1 VVEPHAVLGAGEL
14 DRGPD
19 RGGLRC
25 PKVPPPRHRY
35 HHQSCPGPRPAHR
48 DPGAGL
54 FRGLFVLQSVF
65 RALTGQESTIAIV
78 ASTLAIVALF
88 VPLRRRVQSF
98 VDHRFYRRKYDAAK
112 TLPSFSVRLRQ
123 ETDLGMLSDDLVR
136 VVSETLQPA
145 PASLWLRP
153 EVPPRDEQADLP

>member
-1 VVEPHAVLGAGEL
+1 
-14 DRGPD
+14 
-19 RGGLRC
+19 
-25 PKVPPPRHRY
+25 
-35 HHQSCPGPRPAHR
+35 
-48 DPGAGL
+48 
-54 FRGLFVLQSVF
+54 
-65 RALTGQESTIAIV
+65 
-78 ASTLAIVALF
+78 
-88 VPLRRRVQSF
+88 VQSF